1 MHFVVFLCTFFLF
14 FSCFSLYLSL
24 NLFASIP
31 AFLFYLLIFFQIF
44 HSRLCCSIKVNR
56 KDQVDIAFS
65 IIFDEARCFRIH
77 QINCY
82 FFVVDNTKCI
92 DQEFRIESDQ
102 QIWDLIFNS
111 ISSSL
116 ILMMIGFLSPSFTRS
131 VARSIQL
138 SSSFLLILTFVS

>member
-77 QINCY
+77 QIKCNL
-82 FFVVDNTKCI
+82 FIINNTQCVN
-92 DQEFRIESDQ
+92 QEFRIESDQ
-102 QIWDLIFNS
+102 KIFS
-111 ISSSL
+111 ILGNHNLFIHGSNL
-116 ILMMIGFLSPSFTRS
+116 RFDF
-131 VARSIQL
+131 
-138 SSSFLLILTFVS
+138 